1 MRVLMLAL
9 LFFWL
14 FCPVCGQDANTISS
28 MQDSLDQHVRPAFW
42 IDFEQDF
49 LLDFLPGINQ
59 DRNYTQG
66 TAFSFESPQLRNNLL
81 FIPLE
86 LLSRLQNKLS
96 KTNNHLVLP
105 SVLSFGITAFTPRV
119 IDAPG
124 PVIGDRPF
132 ANLVWLSTV
141 RNTINIHTGWYTQT
155 GLHFG
160 WLGSNTANVF
170 QSFAHRSLIKGRP
183 TDISW
188 EHQISRGGAPAF
200 LFSLRSMRS
209 LWQFPND
216 SGSTWRWFDLSA
228 GGHIQAGWYTGIG
241 LPVQIK
247 AGKISLNSLM
257 SNDLSAILSNGN
269 RLLRKAEGRPEP
281 SNPSKHTPSNNKSF
295 FEAYLFISA
304 EPRITPHNSM
314 LLGQPGKKDTYVLP
328 DENYNPLLLD
338 IEYGIVLSK
347 LHIRDQTLLPVK
359 RFDVILSMQTRSPEI
374 INTTYQRWHHW
385 GRVGVRC
392 SL

>member
-1 MRVLMLAL
+1 
-9 LFFWL
+9 
-14 FCPVCGQDANTISS
+14 
-28 MQDSLDQHVRPAFW
+28 MQDSIDLHVRPAFW

-119 IDAPG
+119 IDAAT
-124 PVIGDRPF
+124 PVTGDRPF

-141 RNTINIHTGWYTQT
+141 RNSLNVHTGWCTQT

-160 WLGSNTANVF
+160 WLGSNVANVF

-269 RLLRKAEGRPEP
+269 RLLRILPNAET
-281 SNPSKHTPSNNKSF
+281 N
-295 FEAYLFISA
+295 
-304 EPRITPHNSM
+304 
-314 LLGQPGKKDTYVLP
+314 
-328 DENYNPLLLD
+328 
-338 IEYGIVLSK
+338 
-347 LHIRDQTLLPVK
+347 
-359 RFDVILSMQTRSPEI
+359 RF
-374 INTTYQRWHHW
+374 YF
-385 GRVGVRC
+385 
-392 SL
+392 